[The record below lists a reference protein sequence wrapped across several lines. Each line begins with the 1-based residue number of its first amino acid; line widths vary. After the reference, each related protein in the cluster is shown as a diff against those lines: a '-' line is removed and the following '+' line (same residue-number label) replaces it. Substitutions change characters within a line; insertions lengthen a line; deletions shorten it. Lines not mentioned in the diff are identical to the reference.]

1 MKQLN
6 KSIYILAICM
16 NSSIIST
23 NSSPFRS
30 FSQNKCLLHVTERKK
45 GGRGANHFNNA
56 SHDIRITNKPPEASL
71 LLVTNRSSR
80 GRVSTVNYAEITQVV
95 QDQHLH
101 SQLQGWIAQP
111 WGQASKHSTQCLEE
125 AWSLGVWLT
134 GAKQHTWS
142 SKVQGLSWKFNEV
155 LLRAC
160 VCNGTSEWGSKESCK
175 HSGPHS

>member
-45 GGRGANHFNNA
+45 WGRGANHFNNA

-80 GRVSTVNYAEITQVV
+80 GRVSTVNYANLRWNHTGCAGPAFPFPAARLDRTALRPGIQTLYTVPGGSLVTRSVTHRSKTTYMTQQGTRTQLEIQWGAAPCMC
-95 QDQHLH
+95 
-101 SQLQGWIAQP
+101 LQWHQSVR
-111 WGQASKHSTQCLEE
+111 Q
-125 AWSLGVWLT
+125 
-134 GAKQHTWS
+134 
-142 SKVQGLSWKFNEV
+142 
-155 LLRAC
+155 
-160 VCNGTSEWGSKESCK
+160 
-175 HSGPHS
+175 